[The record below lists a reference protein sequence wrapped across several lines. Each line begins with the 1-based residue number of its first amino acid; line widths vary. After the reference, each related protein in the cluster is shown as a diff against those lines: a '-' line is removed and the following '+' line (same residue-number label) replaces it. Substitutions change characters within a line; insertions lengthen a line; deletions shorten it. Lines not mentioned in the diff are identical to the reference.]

1 MEYAVEPTNN
11 EPQSVLTVATTQMLK
26 YNNNEVVN
34 RANAI
39 NFKRHRSS
47 LDEHTLLRKIRVLFF
62 VVLSTVKL
70 TMKTNL
76 ITNIVHHKKRFSKT
90 LMVRV
95 KNVIG
100 DLSFSTNKFYAWRLE
115 EQQRVKD
122 KLRKRKS
129 NS

>member
-62 VVLSTVKL
+62 VVVSTVKL
-70 TMKTNL
+70 TFKTN
-76 ITNIVHHKKRFSKT
+76 TVHHKKLFSKK
-90 LMVRV
+90 LMMKV
-95 KNVIG
+95 NNMIG
-100 DLSFSTNKFYAWRLE
+100 DLSFNPKQFYAWRLK
-115 EQQRVKD
+115 EQKRVTN
-122 KLRKRKS
+122 KLRKGKS
-129 NS
+129 NR